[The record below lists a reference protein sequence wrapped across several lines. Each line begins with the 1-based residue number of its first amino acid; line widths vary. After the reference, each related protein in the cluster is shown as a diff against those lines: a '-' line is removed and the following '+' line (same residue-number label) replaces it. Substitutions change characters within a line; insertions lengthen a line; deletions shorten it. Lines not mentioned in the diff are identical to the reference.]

1 MSRRDR
7 PRRPG
12 LLMRWIYRA
21 PVVLYRM
28 GLGGLMFGQVMLTTV
43 GRKSGRPRRAVVDVL
58 KHDAGTDTYYV
69 VSAYGGGSDWYRNLE
84 ANPEVR
90 VQVGWRRFAARA
102 IPLPEQEAEEMFLD
116 FWRRH
121 RLYVRTMFRLIGL
134 RVATEEEA
142 RAAAGELRVV
152 AIRPEGEG

>member
-1 MSRRDR
+1 
-7 PRRPG
+7 
-12 LLMRWIYRA
+12 MRWIYRA

-58 KHDAGTDTYYV
+58 KHDAASGTYYV
-69 VSAYGGGSDWYRNLE
+69 VSAYGASSNWYRNLE

-102 IPLPEQEAEEMFLD
+102 IPLPEQEAEEIFLD

-142 RAAAGELRVV
+142 RAAAGELKVV